1 MNFPSNSS
9 FEGFDTLVTAKRPI
23 KRSKPAENVPPGRRE
38 SRFLSLVRS
47 IRSSLKRNR
56 RFRPR
61 RLEAYLRGQKSRA
74 KSSKSCVDERGVKDI
89 VHKVNS
95 SIKIVEIEGGV
106 TGKKRL
112 KRDHC
117 EQLEPFK
124 LLIEPPAS
132 FRNDESR
139 ENLENKLNT
148 LDLRRMNTVAIPVV
162 DPFDPGS
169 IIYSWSNQRIKNRET
184 TSESQKRRSSFER
197 FYVDTND
204 IQRTMI
210 DLLVRPSILKK
221 KKVEAVRSILFEA
234 KTVRFE
240 EDRPDVSSRKSSSI
254 KLEDWRAMGKKNAVM
269 LEEIVNGSSV
279 LLDDGGVC
287 LERSLDLQSDV
298 AESNGKGLKR
308 SFSEFE
314 CSLKFECYI

>member
-9 FEGFDTLVTAKRPI
+9 LEGFDTLVTAKRPI
-23 KRSKPAENVPPGRRE
+23 KRSKPAENVPSGSRE

-61 RLEAYLRGQKSRA
+61 RLEAYLRDQKSRA
-74 KSSKSCVDERGVKDI
+74 NSSKSSVDERGVKDI

-95 SIKIVEIEGGV
+95 SIKIVEIEEGV

-112 KRDHC
+112 KRDRC

-124 LLIEPPAS
+124 LLIEPPVS

-139 ENLENKLNT
+139 ENFENKLNT
-148 LDLRRMNTVAIPVV
+148 LDLRRMNTVAIPVA

-197 FYVDTND
+197 FYADTKD

-221 KKVEAVRSILFEA
+221 KKVEAVRSILFET

-240 EDRPDVSSRKSSSI
+240 EDRPDVSNRKSCSSI

-269 LEEIVNGSSV
+269 LEEIVSGSSA
-279 LLDDGGVC
+279 LYDDGGVC
-287 LERSLDLQSDV
+287 SEKSLDLQSGV

-308 SFSEFE
+308 SFSEFK
-314 CSLKFECYI
+314 CSLKFYI